1 MTTYQQGL
9 IDGAKMGAG
18 QVGIALFLMETE
30 YAGTSTQI
38 AIRMGLRPQEIISR
52 ISVLHERGFVYH
64 SGHLTTKNGTQP
76 IYKWGPGEP
85 DVPKPKSRNEL
96 VIEKTV
102 AIAVKR
108 KTEQEAVLAD
118 VARRATKHG
127 TEEVNGAVRTHKMRG

>member
-18 QVGIALFLMETE
+18 QVGVALFLMETE
-30 YAGTSTQI
+30 CAGTSTQI

-52 ISVLHERGFVYH
+52 VSVLHERGFVTIC
-64 SGHLTTKNGTQP
+64 GWQETKNGFQAT
-76 IYKWGPGEP
+76 YCWNPGGTDE
-85 DVPKPKSRNEL
+85 PKPKSRNER

-108 KTEQEAVLAD
+108 KADQEAVLAD

-127 TEEVNGAVRTHKMRG
+127 TEEVKGAVRTHKMRG